1 LTTKSIATRG
11 DRKRDDD
18 AKETSLAGE
27 IQTPLNLSP
36 RDLEATL
43 EPVERA
49 RMLPTAAFV
58 DPGVLDWELDRIF
71 GGWVCVGHSSQVAES
86 GSYVM
91 REIGFDSV
99 VVMGGAD
106 GRVHAFLNVCRHRGA
121 RLLSDAEGTVGRR
134 VVCPYHAWSYGL
146 DGELKST
153 RHMEAVE
160 DFDTACWGLIPVR
173 VATVGGLVF
182 VDLSGEAP
190 DVEHH
195 VGELLP
201 HLERYRLD
209 GLRRV
214 RAISYDVAA
223 NWKAIAENYSE
234 CLHCPGVHPELNAL
248 SHYMSGEEIEGTG
261 AWCGG
266 SMTLRDG
273 ASTMGRH
280 GGEADRPPI
289 DGLGETDIRSI
300 LYFVLFPNTLVSLHP
315 DYVMLHTLWPR
326 AVDRTEVICEWFF
339 EPATIA
345 ADGFDPSDAID
356 FWDQVNREDW
366 HVCELSQKGV
376 RTRGYALG
384 RYSAEEV
391 DVHAFDVMVAERYM
405 EAVRQGEE
413 VAA

>member
-1 LTTKSIATRG
+1 
-11 DRKRDDD
+11 
-18 AKETSLAGE
+18 LAGE
-27 IQTPLNLSP
+27 TETPLNLSP

-58 DPGVLDWELDRIF
+58 DPSVLDWELERIF
-71 GGWVCVGHSSQVAES
+71 GGWICVGHASQVAES
-86 GSYVM
+86 GSYLM
-91 REIGFDSV
+91 RELGPDSV

-121 RLLSDAEGTVGRR
+121 RLLSDVEGTVGRR
-134 VVCPYHAWSYGL
+134 IVCPYHAWSYGL

-153 RHMEAVE
+153 RHMDGVE

-190 DVEHH
+190 DVEGH
-195 VGELLP
+195 VGELRA

-214 RAISYDVAA
+214 RRISYDVAA

-248 SHYMSGEEIEGTG
+248 SHYMSGEVMEGPG

-273 ASTMGRH
+273 AATMGTE
-280 GGEADRPPI
+280 GGGADRPPI
-289 DGLGETDIRSI
+289 DGLGADDIRSV

-391 DVHAFDVMVAERYM
+391 DVHAFDVMVAERYL
-405 EAVRQGEE
+405 EAVREGEE